1 MTETMMRDRAARLQ
15 IDLDALCDEAS
26 RLGFSIEI
34 GRRAGD
40 GRARFATYDVALTR
54 RPERETVTVSS
65 RAGRADVARSDHR

>member
-26 RLGFSIEI
+26 RLGFSIEV

-40 GRARFATYDVALTR
+40 ARARFATYDVSVSR
-54 RPERETVTVSS
+54 RAERETVTVSS
-65 RAGRADVARSDHR
+65 RAGRAELARTERR

>member
-26 RLGFSIEI
+26 RLGFSIEV

-40 GRARFATYDVALTR
+40 GRARFTTYDVNVSR
-54 RPERETVTVSS
+54 RAEREPVTVSS
-65 RAGRADVARSDHR
+65 RAARAEHRR